1 MLATRDLIAIRA
13 QLNVESILFVKVDD
27 NGVELGNQ
35 IAHLNF
41 MTGYRE
47 SKSFGYLL
55 RISQLF
61 TIPRVRRATLA
72 SLIVMVGQL
81 GFQSCGSRVKVTD
94 LGTGSAVA

>member
-1 MLATRDLIAIRA
+1 MLAARDLIAIRA

-41 MTGYRE
+41 MTDYRE

-72 SLIVMVGQL
+72 SLIAMIAQL
-81 GFQSCGSRVKVTD
+81 
-94 LGTGSAVA
+94 